1 MSGQQSV
8 TSYLV
13 AKCILIGT
21 DAAETDGCH
30 QPTDQDEP
38 VVRVLEVG
46 LQQVILP
53 AVEDSLKLLESHKKK
68 SS

>member
-1 MSGQQSV
+1 MLTPN

-13 AKCILIGT
+13 AKGILIGT
-21 DAAETDGCH
+21 DTPETDGCH
-30 QPTDQDEP
+30 QPTGHDEP

-53 AVEDSLKLLESHKKK
+53 AIEDSLKLLDE
-68 SS
+68 